1 MKNVYTNLKTRIK
14 KLNISNL
21 NILNKSKENQN
32 KINKSNKIIQTTR
45 NQVKKINRIFNGNE
59 TSLNKLNTIDANERC
74 NTSRINVKLRNTK
87 SRQRNLNRITFNN
100 KLNNISGSSLLNNIN
115 EKQIKT
121 TIFISDKN
129 NNNNNNNNNINSLSK
144 LGIDTMSKENNN
156 LYINKKRNLKEES
169 SVVVYRKKSPLQIR
183 DLSDSPRQK
192 FLKEKTRKNRIPWKT
207 KKKGIDDE
215 LDPINI
221 FDRYIKKFK
230 LNKSN
235 PFNAKNYLKQ
245 KDINNQRIKINKNK
259 LFNKKGKNI
268 INQNLY
274 KKNVLNTNTFSKN
287 YNNSYIIS
295 EKSLNHTNKI
305 NNINSTHKKY
315 FININDKIMNSYKDK
330 KIEKNIKFLDLNLPQ
345 KTNGKIYTKYNNQ
358 SYLTLNNYNNN
369 KFGKH
374 LFENPVEN
382 RNINI
387 FINEYKF

>member
-1 MKNVYTNLKTRIK
+1 M
-14 KLNISNL
+14 
-21 NILNKSKENQN
+21 
-32 KINKSNKIIQTTR
+32 
-45 NQVKKINRIFNGNE
+45 
-59 TSLNKLNTIDANERC
+59 NKLNTIDANERC